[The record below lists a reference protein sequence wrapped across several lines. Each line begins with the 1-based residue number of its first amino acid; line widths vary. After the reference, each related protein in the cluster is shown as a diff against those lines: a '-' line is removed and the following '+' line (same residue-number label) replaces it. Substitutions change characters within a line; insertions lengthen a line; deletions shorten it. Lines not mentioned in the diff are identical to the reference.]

1 MQLFFYPLYA
11 PHYSSKDTNK
21 KLANAKK
28 VCYITCIQKCIQEIL
43 RMQFIR
49 IGEKVISKEKLN
61 REINKILELRTK
73 GVTQEGVARKLGV
86 ERTFVSRLES
96 LGEIRKGKKI
106 ALIGFPIKNKE
117 ELTSLA
123 KELGIEYVLL
133 LTQEERFDFIEKKG
147 KNELFNE
154 IVEIIVN
161 LADFDLI
168 IFMGSDMRVPIV
180 EKIFS
185 VQVIG
190 IIIGHSPIKESKY
203 VNPEKII
210 EIVKEVKN

>member
-1 MQLFFYPLYA
+1 
-11 PHYSSKDTNK
+11 
-21 KLANAKK
+21 
-28 VCYITCIQKCIQEIL
+28 
-43 RMQFIR
+43 MQFIR

-73 GVTQEGVARKLGV
+73 GATQEGVARKLGV

-117 ELTSLA
+117 ELTRLA
-123 KELGIEYVLL
+123 EKLGVEYVLL
-133 LTQEERFDFIEKKG
+133 LTQDERFEFIEKKG

-154 IVEIIVN
+154 VMEIIVN

-185 VQVIG
+185 VQVVG

>member
-1 MQLFFYPLYA
+1 MLYCM
-11 PHYSSKDTNK
+11 YTKMYTGE
-21 KLANAKK
+21 
-28 VCYITCIQKCIQEIL
+28 YI

-61 REINKILELRTK
+61 KEINKILKLRTK

-117 ELTSLA
+117 ELTCLA
-123 KELGIEYVLL
+123 EELGIEFTLL
-133 LTQEERFDFIEKKG
+133 LTQKERFEFIKKKG
-147 KNELFNE
+147 KSELFNE
-154 IVEIIVN
+154 IMEIIVK

-168 IFMGSDMRVPIV
+168 IFMGSDMRVPVV

-190 IIIGHSPIKESKY
+190 IIIGQSPIKKSKY
-203 VNPEKII
+203 VSPERIM
-210 EIVKEVKN
+210 EIVEKVKN

>member
-1 MQLFFYPLYA
+1 
-11 PHYSSKDTNK
+11 
-21 KLANAKK
+21 
-28 VCYITCIQKCIQEIL
+28 
-43 RMQFIR
+43 MQFIR
-49 IGEKVISKEKLN
+49 IGEKVISKKKLN
-61 REINKILELRTK
+61 REINKILELRIK
-73 GVTQEGVARKLGV
+73 GVTQEGVARKLGL

-117 ELTSLA
+117 ELTRLA
-123 KELGIEYVLL
+123 EELGVEYVLL
-133 LTQEERFDFIEKKG
+133 LTQEERFEFIKK
-147 KNELFNE
+147 KTKSELFNE
-154 IVEIIVN
+154 VMEIIVN

-203 VNPEKII
+203 VNPKKII

>member
-1 MQLFFYPLYA
+1 LI
-11 PHYSSKDTNK
+11 HK
-21 KLANAKK
+21 KH
-28 VCYITCIQKCIQEIL
+28 
-43 RMQFIR
+43 
-49 IGEKVISKEKLN
+49 
-61 REINKILELRTK
+61 RTK
-73 GVTQEGVARKLGV
+73 GVTQQGVARKLGV

-117 ELTSLA
+117 EITLLA
-123 KELGIEYVLL
+123 EKLGIEYVLL
-133 LTQEERFDFIEKKG
+133 FTQEERFEFMERKG

-154 IVEIIVN
+154 IMEIIVS

-168 IFMGSDMRVPIV
+168 IFMGSDMRVPLV

-190 IIIGHSPIKESKY
+190 ITIGHSPIKESKY
-203 VNPEKII
+203 VNPEGII
-210 EIVKEVKN
+210 EIVKQVKN

>member
-1 MQLFFYPLYA
+1 
-11 PHYSSKDTNK
+11 
-21 KLANAKK
+21 
-28 VCYITCIQKCIQEIL
+28 
-43 RMQFIR
+43 MQFIR
-49 IGEKVISKEKLN
+49 IGEKIISKEKSN

-73 GVTQEGVARKLGV
+73 GATQEGVARKLGI

-96 LGEIRKGKKI
+96 LGEIRRGRKI

-117 ELTSLA
+117 ELIHLA
-123 KELGIEYVLL
+123 EEWGIEYVLL
-133 LTQEERFDFIEKKG
+133 LTQKERFEFIEKKS
-147 KNELFNE
+147 KSELFNE
-154 IVEIIVN
+154 VLEIIVN

-185 VQVIG
+185 VQVVG

-210 EIVKEVKN
+210 EIIKQVKN

>member
-1 MQLFFYPLYA
+1 M
-11 PHYSSKDTNK
+11 
-21 KLANAKK
+21 
-28 VCYITCIQKCIQEIL
+28 
-43 RMQFIR
+43 R

-61 REINKILELRTK
+61 KEINKILELRTE
-73 GVTQEGVARKLGV
+73 GMTQEGVARRLGV

-106 ALIGFPIKNKE
+106 ALIG
-117 ELTSLA
+117 
-123 KELGIEYVLL
+123 
-133 LTQEERFDFIEKKG
+133 LTQKERFEFVEKNE

-154 IVEIIVN
+154 IMEIIVN

-168 IFMGSDMRVPIV
+168 IFMGSDMRVPVV

-190 IIIGHSPIKESKY
+190 IVIGHSPIKESQY

-210 EIVKEVKN
+210 EIVKQVKG

>member
-1 MQLFFYPLYA
+1 LLLRKIY
-11 PHYSSKDTNK
+11 
-21 KLANAKK
+21 
-28 VCYITCIQKCIQEIL
+28 VIL
-43 RMQFIR
+43 TVYKNVYRGICEMQFIR

-61 REINKILELRTK
+61 REINKILELRAK
-73 GVTQEGVARKLGV
+73 GVTQEGVARKLGI

-96 LGEIRKGKKI
+96 LGEIRRGQRI

-117 ELTSLA
+117 ELTRLA
-123 KELGIEYVLL
+123 EELGIEYVLL
-133 LTQEERFDFIEKKG
+133 FTQKERFEFIKKKG
-147 KNELFNE
+147 KSELFNE
-154 IVEIIVN
+154 IMEIIVN

-190 IIIGHSPIKESKY
+190 IVIGHSPINESKY
-203 VNPEKII
+203 VNPEEII
-210 EIVKEVKN
+210 EIVKQAKN

>member
-1 MQLFFYPLYA
+1 
-11 PHYSSKDTNK
+11 
-21 KLANAKK
+21 
-28 VCYITCIQKCIQEIL
+28 
-43 RMQFIR
+43 MQFIR
-49 IGEKVISKEKLN
+49 IGEKVISQEKLY

-73 GVTQEGVARKLGV
+73 GTTQDGVARKLGI

-96 LGEIRKGKKI
+96 LGEIRRGKKI

-117 ELTSLA
+117 ELIRLA
-123 KELGIEYVLL
+123 EELGIEHVLL
-133 LTQEERFDFIEKKG
+133 FTQKERFEFIEKKT
-147 KNELFNE
+147 KSELFNE
-154 IVEIIVN
+154 IMEIIVN

-168 IFMGSDMRVPIV
+168 IFLGSDMRVPIV

-190 IIIGHSPIKESKY
+190 IVIGHSPIKESKY

-210 EIVKEVKN
+210 EIVKQVKN

>member
-1 MQLFFYPLYA
+1 
-11 PHYSSKDTNK
+11 
-21 KLANAKK
+21 
-28 VCYITCIQKCIQEIL
+28 
-43 RMQFIR
+43 MQFIR
-49 IGEKVISKEKLN
+49 IGEKVISKDKLN
-61 REINKILELRTK
+61 KEITKILELRNK
-73 GVTQEGVARKLGV
+73 GVTQEGVARKLGI

-96 LGEIRKGKKI
+96 LGEIRKGNRI

-117 ELTSLA
+117 EITLLA
-123 KELGIEYVLL
+123 EKLGIEYVLL
-133 LTQEERFDFIEKKG
+133 FTQEERFEFMERKE

-154 IVEIIVN
+154 IMEIIVS

-168 IFMGSDMRVPIV
+168 IFMGSDMRVPLV

-203 VNPEKII
+203 VNPERIA
-210 EIVKEVKN
+210 EIVKQVKN

>member
-1 MQLFFYPLYA
+1 
-11 PHYSSKDTNK
+11 
-21 KLANAKK
+21 
-28 VCYITCIQKCIQEIL
+28 
-43 RMQFIR
+43 MQFIR

-61 REINKILELRTK
+61 KEINKILELRTK

-96 LGEIRKGKKI
+96 LGEIRKGEKI

-117 ELTSLA
+117 ELTRLA

-133 LTQEERFDFIEKKG
+133 LTQEERFEFIKEKTKS
-147 KNELFNE
+147 ELFNE
-154 IVEIIVN
+154 VMKIIVN

-168 IFMGSDMRVPIV
+168 IF
-180 EKIFS
+180 S

-190 IIIGHSPIKESKY
+190 IVIGHSPIKESKY

-210 EIVKEVKN
+210 EIVKQIKN

>member
-1 MQLFFYPLYA
+1 
-11 PHYSSKDTNK
+11 
-21 KLANAKK
+21 
-28 VCYITCIQKCIQEIL
+28 
-43 RMQFIR
+43 MQFIR

-73 GVTQEGVARKLGV
+73 GVTQEGVARNLGV

-117 ELTSLA
+117 ELTLLA
-123 KELGIEYVLL
+123 EELGIEYVLL
-133 LTQEERFDFIEKKG
+133 LTQKERFEFIKK
-147 KNELFNE
+147 KTKSELFNE
-154 IVEIIVN
+154 VMEIIVK
-161 LADFDLI
+161 LSDFDLI
-168 IFMGSDMRVPIV
+168 IFLGSDMRVPVV

-190 IIIGHSPIKESKY
+190 IIIGQSPIKNSKY
-203 VNPEKII
+203 INPEKIK
-210 EIVKEVKN
+210 EIMKKIRN

>member
-1 MQLFFYPLYA
+1 VLYFM
-11 PHYSSKDTNK
+11 YTKMYTGE
-21 KLANAKK
+21 
-28 VCYITCIQKCIQEIL
+28 YI

-61 REINKILELRTK
+61 KEINKILELRTE

-106 ALIGFPIKNKE
+106 ALIGFPVKNKE
-117 ELTSLA
+117 ELTHLA
-123 KELGIEYVLL
+123 EELGIEFVLL
-133 LTQEERFDFIEKKG
+133 LTQEERFEFINKKT
-147 KNELFNE
+147 KNKLFNE
-154 IVEIIVN
+154 VMEIIVN

-168 IFMGSDMRVPIV
+168 IFMGSDMRVPVV

-203 VNPEKII
+203 VSPEKIT
-210 EIVKEVKN
+210 EIVKQVKG

>member
-1 MQLFFYPLYA
+1 
-11 PHYSSKDTNK
+11 
-21 KLANAKK
+21 
-28 VCYITCIQKCIQEIL
+28 
-43 RMQFIR
+43 MQFIR

-61 REINKILELRTK
+61 REINKILELRII

-117 ELTSLA
+117 EITLLA
-123 KELGIEYVLL
+123 EELGIEYILL
-133 LTQEERFDFIEKKG
+133 LTQKERFEFIKK
-147 KNELFNE
+147 KSKSELFNE
-154 IVEIIVN
+154 VMEIIVN

-203 VNPEKII
+203 VNPKKII

>member
-1 MQLFFYPLYA
+1 
-11 PHYSSKDTNK
+11 
-21 KLANAKK
+21 
-28 VCYITCIQKCIQEIL
+28 
-43 RMQFIR
+43 MQFIR

-61 REINKILELRTK
+61 KEINKILELRTK

-117 ELTSLA
+117 ELTLLA
-123 KELGIEYVLL
+123 EKLGIEYVLL
-133 LTQEERFDFIEKKG
+133 LTQEERFDFIKRKT
-147 KNELFNE
+147 KSELFNE
-154 IVEIIVN
+154 VMEIIVN

-168 IFMGSDMRVPIV
+168 IFMGSDMRVPVV

-190 IIIGHSPIKESKY
+190 IVIGHSPIKESQY

-210 EIVKEVKN
+210 EIVKQIKN

>member
-1 MQLFFYPLYA
+1 
-11 PHYSSKDTNK
+11 
-21 KLANAKK
+21 
-28 VCYITCIQKCIQEIL
+28 
-43 RMQFIR
+43 MQFIR
-49 IGEKVISKEKLN
+49 IGEKIISKEKLN

-73 GVTQEGVARKLGV
+73 GATQEGVARKLGI

-96 LGEIRKGKKI
+96 LGEIRRGRKI

-117 ELTSLA
+117 DLIHLA
-123 KELGIEYVLL
+123 EEWGIEYVLL
-133 LTQEERFDFIEKKG
+133 LTQKERFEFIEKKS
-147 KNELFNE
+147 KSELFNE
-154 IVEIIVN
+154 VLEIIVN

-185 VQVIG
+185 VQVVG

-210 EIVKEVKN
+210 EIIKQVKN

>member
-1 MQLFFYPLYA
+1 
-11 PHYSSKDTNK
+11 
-21 KLANAKK
+21 
-28 VCYITCIQKCIQEIL
+28 
-43 RMQFIR
+43 MQFIR

-61 REINKILELRTK
+61 REINKILELRII
-73 GVTQEGVARKLGV
+73 GVTQEGVARKLGL

-117 ELTSLA
+117 ELSHLA
-123 KELGIEYVLL
+123 EELGVEYVLL
-133 LTQEERFDFIEKKG
+133 LTQEERFEFIKK
-147 KNELFNE
+147 KTKSELFNE
-154 IVEIIVN
+154 VMEIIVN

-203 VNPEKII
+203 VNPKKII

>member
-1 MQLFFYPLYA
+1 
-11 PHYSSKDTNK
+11 
-21 KLANAKK
+21 
-28 VCYITCIQKCIQEIL
+28 
-43 RMQFIR
+43 MQFLR

-61 REINKILELRTK
+61 KELNKILELRTK
-73 GVTQEGVARKLGV
+73 GITQEGVARKLGV

-96 LGEIRKGKKI
+96 LGEIRKGNKI

-117 ELTSLA
+117 EIA
-123 KELGIEYVLL
+123 IVAEELGIEYILL
-133 LTQEERFDFIEKKG
+133 FTQEERFEFIQKKG
-147 KNELFNE
+147 KSELFDE
-154 IVEIIVN
+154 IMEIIVN

-168 IFMGSDMRVPIV
+168 IFLGSDMRVPIV

-190 IIIGHSPIKESKY
+190 IVIGHSPIKESKY

-210 EIVKEVKN
+210 EIVKQVKN

>member
-1 MQLFFYPLYA
+1 MRGNL
-11 PHYSSKDTNK
+11 
-21 KLANAKK
+21 
-28 VCYITCIQKCIQEIL
+28 CYILCIQFCIQEIL
-43 RMQFIR
+43 KMQFIR

-61 REINKILELRTK
+61 KEINKILELRTK

-117 ELTSLA
+117 ELIHLA

-133 LTQEERFDFIEKKG
+133 LTQEERFEFIRKKEKS
-147 KNELFNE
+147 ELFDE
-154 IVEIIVN
+154 IIEIIVN

-168 IFMGSDMRVPIV
+168 IFMGSDMRVPVV

-190 IIIGHSPIKESKY
+190 LVIGHSPIKESKY
-203 VNPEKII
+203 VNPEKIV
-210 EIVKEVKN
+210 EIVKQIKN